1 MSYAIDFGTSNTVI
15 TRWNAATESAEI
27 VKIPGISHAFPG
39 MPPLIPSLVFAE
51 DITQDDILIGQ
62 IVRDRG
68 LDLAGDPR
76 CFRNFKRGIGA
87 PIQGFLPE
95 LAGQSIR
102 FEQIGAWFFGQ
113 IIEKLQQEAG
123 RSPSSLVITVPV
135 DSFESYRHWLTEVC
149 QNWGIEQVQLLDEP
163 TAAALGYQSSEEGT
177 LLVIDFGGGTVDFSL
192 VTLNLSSSDKPQGFI
207 LKWGEKIL
215 GEKSAQ
221 KKKLA
226 RVFAKAGTNLGG
238 SDIDNWLVDYFVDS
252 QRLAKSP
259 VTLRLA
265 ERLKIKL
272 STATSAKEVYFD
284 DKTFESYELALDRT
298 QFKTVLEKHQFFEQ
312 LDDLLTQV
320 LQQGRRN
327 GIEKNEIKTVL
338 VVGGTSQIPAVRD
351 WLRQHFNEKIMR
363 CDRPFEAV
371 ALGALELAQGY
382 EINDF
387 LYHSYGIRYW
397 NRRNNCHSWH
407 PIVKT
412 GQSYPM
418 NQKVEFKLGASVEGQ
433 PQIELIIGELG
444 AETTKTEVYFDGD
457 RLITR
462 ALGSGATTVQPLND
476 RDGARTIARLNPLGN
491 PGRDRINAKFWVDG
505 ERFLRLEVEDL
516 LTRETLLDNQ
526 IVAQLS

>member
-15 TRWNAATESAEI
+15 TRWNAATENGEI
-27 VKIPGISHAFPG
+27 VKLSGISQPSPG
-39 MPPLIPSLVFAE
+39 VPPLIPSLVFAE
-51 DITQDDILIGQ
+51 NITLGNISIGQ
-62 IVRDRG
+62 TVRDRG

-95 LAGQSIR
+95 IAGKSIT
-102 FEQIGAWFFGQ
+102 FEQVGDWFFGKMIDQ
-113 IIEKLQQEAG
+113 LRQEAG
-123 RSPSSLVITVPV
+123 TSPSSLVITVPV
-135 DSFESYRHWLTEVC
+135 DSFESYRHWLTQIC
-149 QNWGIEQVQLLDEP
+149 QTWGIEQVQLLDEP
-163 TAAALGYQSSEEGT
+163 TAAALGYQSTEDGT
-177 LLVIDFGGGTVDFSL
+177 ILVIDFGGGTVDFSL
-192 VTLNLSSSDKPQGFI
+192 VELNLGSSDQPQGYV
-207 LKWGEKIL
+207 LKWGEKML
-215 GEKSAQ
+215 GDSTSQ

-226 RVFAKAGTNLGG
+226 RVIAKAGTNLGG
-238 SDIDNWLVDYFVDS
+238 SDIDNWLVDYFADT
-252 QRLAKSP
+252 QGLAKSP

-272 STATSAKEVYFD
+272 SNASEAKEVYFND
-284 DKTFESYELALDRT
+284 QTFESYELSMGHAHFRT
-298 QFKTVLEKHQFFEQ
+298 ILEKHKFFQKLE
-312 LDDLLTQV
+312 DLLVQV

-327 GIEKNEIKTVL
+327 GIEKNDIKTVL

-351 WLRQHFNEKIMR
+351 WLLQHFDEKIMR

-407 PIVKT
+407 PIVRA
-412 GQSYPM
+412 GQPYPM
-418 NQKVEFKLGASVEGQ
+418 ARKVEFKFGASVEGQ
-433 PQIELIIGELG
+433 PQIELILGELG
-444 AETTKTEVYFDGD
+444 AETTNTEVYFDGD

-476 RDGARTIARLNPLGN
+476 RDGARTIAQLDPLGS